1 MTEDKKVK
9 ILSAISLSESQVEK
23 IKAVD
28 PRIEVHW
35 YGRKDATRIPL
46 EMWREAEILLTS
58 GTPLPPPEQAPA
70 LKWIQLNFAGV
81 EEDFRQDVHLRE
93 GVQLTSASGTMV
105 SQMGEYVMM
114 ALLML
119 GHKAPEMLRYQ
130 QQKIW
135 PEHRFEKLEPIELRG
150 STVGIVG
157 YGSIGREVARLLYS
171 YGAKVLAT
179 KRDVMHPEDDGYV
192 PEGLGDPHGNYFH
205 RLYPN
210 EALNAMLKE
219 CDFVVVSPPL
229 TPETRQLMSTE
240 QFAVMKTGAFLV
252 NVSRGPVVD
261 TNALIEAAKSG
272 KLGGAVLDVFEE
284 EPLPADSPLWD
295 APNVIITPHIAG
307 ISKKSMDALVELFV
321 INIGRYLKGQELH
334 NLIDPENGY

>member
-1 MTEDKKVK
+1 MTEDKKLRV
-9 ILSAISLSESQVEK
+9 LSAISLTESQVER

-28 PRIEVHW
+28 RRIELHW
-35 YGRKDATRIPL
+35 YGKKDAARIPAEL
-46 EMWREAEILLTS
+46 WRDAEILLTS
-58 GTPLPPPEQAPA
+58 GTPLPPADQTPA
-70 LKWIQLNFAGV
+70 LKWIQFYFAGV
-81 EEDFRQDVHLRE
+81 DKAFQHDVFLR
-93 GVQLTSASGTMV
+93 GGIQLTSASGTMV

-119 GHKAPEMLRYQ
+119 GHKAPDMFRFQ
-130 QQKIW
+130 QQKVW
-135 PEHRFEKLEPIELRG
+135 HEHRIEKLEPVELRG

-192 PEGLGDPHGNYFH
+192 PEGLGDPQGNYFH

-229 TPETRQLMSTE
+229 TAETHQLISAE
-240 QFAVMKTGAFLV
+240 QFEAMKPGVFLV
-252 NVSRGPVVD
+252 NVSRGPVID
-261 TNALIEAAKSG
+261 SNALIEAARSG
-272 KLGGAVLDVFEE
+272 KLGGAVLDVFDE
-284 EPLPADSPLWD
+284 EPLLADSPLWD
-295 APNVIITPHIAG
+295 APNVVITPHIAG
-307 ISKKSMDALVELFV
+307 VSKRSMDALVDLF
-321 INIGRYLKGQELH
+321 IANLNRYIKGQELY
-334 NLIDPENGY
+334 NLIDPEQGY

>member
-1 MTEDKKVK
+1 MTEDKKIK
-9 ILSAISLSESQVEK
+9 ILSAISLTEPQVER

-28 PRIEVHW
+28 PRIELHW
-35 YGRKDATRIPL
+35 YGRKDVTRIPPEL
-46 EMWREAEILLTS
+46 WREAEILLTS
-58 GTPLPPPEQAPA
+58 GTPLPTPDQSPA
-70 LKWIQLNFAGV
+70 LKWIQFYFAGIDKAFQQ
-81 EEDFRQDVHLRE
+81 EVHQRS

-119 GHKAPEMLRYQ
+119 GHKAPDMFRFQ

-135 PEHRFEKLEPIELRG
+135 HEHRIEKLEPIELRG

-192 PEGLGDPHGNYFH
+192 PEGLGDPKGNYFH

-219 CDFVVVSPPL
+219 CDFVVISPPL
-229 TPETRQLMSTE
+229 TAETHQMISTE
-240 QFAVMKTGAFLV
+240 QFAAMKPGAFLV

-261 TNALIEAAKSG
+261 TNALIEAARSG
-272 KLGGAVLDVFEE
+272 RLGGAVLDVFEE

-295 APNVIITPHIAG
+295 PPNVVITPHIAG
-307 ISKKSMDALVELFV
+307 VSKRSMDALVDLFV
-321 INIGRYLKGQELH
+321 ANLGRYLKGQELY
-334 NLIDPENGY
+334 NLIDPEQGY

>member
-1 MTEDKKVK
+1 MTEDKKIR
-9 ILSAISLSESQVEK
+9 ILSAISLTESQVEK

-28 PRIEVHW
+28 ARIELHW
-35 YGRKDATRIPL
+35 YGRKDITRIPAEL
-46 EMWREAEILLTS
+46 WREAEILLTS
-58 GTPLPPPEQAPA
+58 SIPLPIPDQSPS
-70 LKWIQLNFAGV
+70 LKWIQFYSAGI
-81 EEDFRQDVHLRE
+81 DNAFQQDVRQRG

-105 SQMGEYVMM
+105 SQMGEYVIM

-119 GHKAPEMLRYQ
+119 GHKAPDMFRFQ

-135 PEHRFEKLEPIELRG
+135 QEHRAEKLEPIELRG

-192 PEGLGDPHGNYFH
+192 PEGLGDPQGNYFH

-229 TPETRQLMSTE
+229 TAETNQMISTE
-240 QFAVMKTGAFLV
+240 QFAAMKPGAFLV

-261 TNALIEAAKSG
+261 TTALIEAAKSG
-272 KLGGAVLDVFEE
+272 RLGGAVLDVFEE
-284 EPLPADSPLWD
+284 EPLPTDSPLWD
-295 APNVIITPHIAG
+295 APNVVITPHVSG
-307 ISKKSMDALVELFV
+307 LSRKYMDSLVELFAA
-321 INIGRYLKGQELH
+321 NIDRYIKGERLY
-334 NLIDPENGY
+334 NLVDPDRGY

>member
-135 PEHRFEKLEPIELRG
+135 PDHRIEKLEPIELRG

-284 EPLPADSPLWD
+284 EPLPAESPLWD
-295 APNVIITPHIAG
+295 APNVVITPHIAG
-307 ISKKSMDALVELFV
+307 VSKRSMDALVDLFV
-321 INIGRYLKGQELH
+321 ANISRYLKGQELY
-334 NLIDPENGY
+334 NLIDPEQGY

>member
-1 MTEDKKVK
+1 MTEDKEVK

-135 PEHRFEKLEPIELRG
+135 PDHRIEKLEPIELRG

-284 EPLPADSPLWD
+284 EPLPAESPLWD
-295 APNVIITPHIAG
+295 APNVVITPHIAG
-307 ISKKSMDALVELFV
+307 VSKRSMDALVDLFV
-321 INIGRYLKGQELH
+321 ANISRYLKGQELY
-334 NLIDPENGY
+334 NLIDPEQGY

>member
-1 MTEDKKVK
+1 MAEDKKLR
-9 ILSAISLSESQVEK
+9 ILSALSLTESQVEK

-46 EMWREAEILLTS
+46 ELWREAEILITS
-58 GTPLPPPEQAPA
+58 GTPLPPPDQTPA
-70 LKWIQLNFAGV
+70 LKWVQFNFAGV
-81 EEDFRQDVHLRE
+81 DKAFQQEIFLRG
-93 GVQLTSASGTMV
+93 GVWLTSASGAMI

-119 GHKAPEMLRYQ
+119 GHKAPEMFRFQ
-130 QQKIW
+130 QQKVW
-135 PEHRFEKLEPIELRG
+135 HEHRIEKLEPIELRG

-157 YGSIGREVARLLYS
+157 YGSIGREVARLLYPF
-171 YGAKVLAT
+171 GAKVLAT
-179 KRDVMHPEDDGYV
+179 KRDVMHPEDDGYA
-192 PEGLGDPHGNYFH
+192 PEGLGDPQGNYFH

-229 TPETRQLMSTE
+229 TAETHQMISTE
-240 QFAVMKTGAFLV
+240 QFAVMKPGAFLV

-261 TNALIEAAKSG
+261 TTALIEAARSG

-295 APNVIITPHIAG
+295 APNVVITPHIAG
-307 ISKKSMDALVELFV
+307 ISKRNMDTLVDLF
-321 INIGRYLKGQELH
+321 ITNLSRYLKGQELY
-334 NLIDPENGY
+334 NLIDPEHGY

>member
-9 ILSAISLSESQVEK
+9 ILSAISLTEPQVER

-28 PRIEVHW
+28 PRIELHW
-35 YGRKDATRIPL
+35 YGRKDATRIPV
-46 EMWREAEILLTS
+46 EVWRDAEILLTS
-58 GTPLPPPEQAPA
+58 GTPLPPPDQSPA
-70 LKWIQLNFAGV
+70 LKWIQFYFAGIDNAFQQ
-81 EEDFRQDVHLRE
+81 EVHLRG

-119 GHKAPEMLRYQ
+119 GHKAPEMFRFQ
-130 QQKIW
+130 QQKVW
-135 PEHRFEKLEPIELRG
+135 HEHRIEKLEPIELRG

-179 KRDVMHPEDDGYV
+179 KRDVMHPEDDGFV
-192 PEGLGDPHGNYFH
+192 PEGLGDPKGNYFH

-219 CDFVVVSPPL
+219 CDFVVISPPL
-229 TPETRQLMSTE
+229 TAETHQMISTE
-240 QFAVMKTGAFLV
+240 QFAAMKPGAFLV

-261 TNALIEAAKSG
+261 TNALIEAARSG
-272 KLGGAVLDVFEE
+272 RLGGAVLDVFEE

-295 APNVIITPHIAG
+295 APNVLITPHIAG
-307 ISKKSMDALVELFV
+307 VSKRSMDALVDLFV
-321 INIGRYLKGQELH
+321 ANISRYLKGQELY
-334 NLIDPENGY
+334 NLIDPEQGY

>member
-1 MTEDKKVK
+1 MTEDKKLR
-9 ILSAISLSESQVEK
+9 ILSAISLNDAQVER
-23 IKAVD
+23 IKAID
-28 PRIEVHW
+28 ARIELHW
-35 YGRKDATRIPL
+35 YARKDATRIPV
-46 EMWREAEILLTS
+46 EMWRGAEILLTS
-58 GTPLPPPEQAPA
+58 GTPLPPPEHTPA

-81 EEDFRQDVHLRE
+81 EENFRKEVHLRE
-93 GVQLTSASGTMV
+93 GLQLTSASGTMV

-119 GHKAPEMLRYQ
+119 GHKALEMFRFQ

-135 PEHRFEKLEPIELRG
+135 HEHRTEKLEPIELRG

-192 PEGLGDPHGNYFH
+192 PEGLGDPQGNYFH

-219 CDFVVVSPPL
+219 CDFVVISPPL
-229 TPETRQLMSTE
+229 TAETHQMISTE
-240 QFAVMKTGAFLV
+240 QFAVMKPGAFLV

-261 TNALIEAAKSG
+261 TDALIEAARSG
-272 KLGGAVLDVFEE
+272 RLGGAVLDVFEE
-284 EPLPADSPLWD
+284 EPLPAESPLWD

-307 ISKKSMDALVELFV
+307 ISKNSVDELVDLFV
-321 INIGRYLKGQELH
+321 INIGRYLKGQELY
-334 NLIDPENGY
+334 NLIDPDNGY

>member
-135 PEHRFEKLEPIELRG
+135 PDHRIEKLEPIELRG

>member
-135 PEHRFEKLEPIELRG
+135 PDHRIEKLEPIELRG

-261 TNALIEAAKSG
+261 TNALIEATKSG

>member
-1 MTEDKKVK
+1 MAEDKKLR
-9 ILSAISLSESQVEK
+9 ILSALSLTESQVEK

-46 EMWREAEILLTS
+46 ELWREAEILITS
-58 GTPLPPPEQAPA
+58 GTPLPPPDQTPA
-70 LKWIQLNFAGV
+70 LKWVQFNFAGV
-81 EEDFRQDVHLRE
+81 DKAFQQEIFLRG
-93 GVQLTSASGTMV
+93 GVRLTSASGAMI

-119 GHKAPEMLRYQ
+119 GHKAPEMFRFQ
-130 QQKIW
+130 QQKVW
-135 PEHRFEKLEPIELRG
+135 HEHRIEKLEPIELRG
-150 STVGIVG
+150 STGGIVG
-157 YGSIGREVARLLYS
+157 YGSIGREVARLLYPF
-171 YGAKVLAT
+171 GAKVLAT
-179 KRDVMHPEDDGYV
+179 KRDVMHPEDDGYA
-192 PEGLGDPHGNYFH
+192 PEGLGDPQGNYFH

-229 TPETRQLMSTE
+229 TAETHQMISTE
-240 QFAVMKTGAFLV
+240 QFAVMKPGAFLV

-261 TNALIEAAKSG
+261 TTALIEAARSG

-295 APNVIITPHIAG
+295 APNVVITPHIAG
-307 ISKKSMDALVELFV
+307 ISKRNMDTLVDLFV
-321 INIGRYLKGQELH
+321 TNLSRYLKGQELY
-334 NLIDPENGY
+334 NLIDPEHGY

>member
-1 MTEDKKVK
+1 M
-9 ILSAISLSESQVEK
+9 EK

-135 PEHRFEKLEPIELRG
+135 PDHRIEKLEPIELRG

-284 EPLPADSPLWD
+284 EPLPAESPLWD
-295 APNVIITPHIAG
+295 APNVVITPHIAG
-307 ISKKSMDALVELFV
+307 VSKRSMDALVDLFV
-321 INIGRYLKGQELH
+321 ANISRYLKGQELY
-334 NLIDPENGY
+334 NLIDPEQGY

>member
-1 MTEDKKVK
+1 MTEDKKIK
-9 ILSAISLSESQVEK
+9 ILSAISLTDSQVER

-28 PRIEVHW
+28 RRIEVNW
-35 YGRKDATRIPL
+35 YGRKDATRIPMEL
-46 EMWREAEILLTS
+46 WRDTEILLTS
-58 GTPLPPPEQAPA
+58 GTPLPPPDQTPA
-70 LKWIQLNFAGV
+70 LKWIQFNFAGIDNAFQQ
-81 EEDFRQDVHLRE
+81 EVHQRG

-119 GHKAPEMLRYQ
+119 GHKAPEMFRFQ
-130 QQKIW
+130 QQKVW
-135 PEHRFEKLEPIELRG
+135 HEHRIEKLEPIELRG

-171 YGAKVLAT
+171 YGARVLAT

-192 PEGLGDPHGNYFH
+192 PEGLGDPKGNYFH

-229 TPETRQLMSTE
+229 TAETNQMISTE
-240 QFAVMKTGAFLV
+240 QFAVMKPGAFLV

-261 TNALIEAAKSG
+261 TEALIEAARSG

-295 APNVIITPHIAG
+295 APNVVITPHIAG
-307 ISKKSMDALVELFV
+307 ISKRNVDALVDLFV
-321 INIGRYLKGQELH
+321 INVGRYLKGQELY
-334 NLIDPENGY
+334 NLIDPEQGY

>member
-1 MTEDKKVK
+1 MTEDKKIK
-9 ILSAISLSESQVEK
+9 ILSAISLNDEQAER
-23 IKAVD
+23 IKALD
-28 PRIEVHW
+28 HRIELHW
-35 YGRKDATRIPL
+35 YGRKDATRIPMEL
-46 EMWREAEILLTS
+46 WRQAEILLTS
-58 GTPLPPPEQAPA
+58 GTALPPAEETPA
-70 LKWIQLNFAGV
+70 LKWVQLNFAGV
-81 EEDFRQDVHLRE
+81 EKDFRQDVHLRE

-119 GHKAPEMLRYQ
+119 GHKAPDMLRYQ

-135 PEHRFEKLEPIELRG
+135 PEHRTEKLEPVELRG

-179 KRDVMHPEDDGYV
+179 KRDVMHPEEKGYV
-192 PEGLGDPHGNYFH
+192 PEGLGDPQGNYFH

-210 EALNAMLKE
+210 EALNGMLKE

-229 TPETRQLMSTE
+229 TPETHQLISTE
-240 QFAVMKTGAFLV
+240 QFAVMKPGVFLV

-261 TNALIEAAKSG
+261 TDALIEAAKSG

-284 EPLPADSPLWD
+284 EPLPAESPLWE
-295 APNVIITPHIAG
+295 APNVVITPHIAG
-307 ISKKSMDALVELFV
+307 ISKKNMDALVDLFV
-321 INIGRYLKGQELH
+321 VNITRYLKGQDLL

>member
-1 MTEDKKVK
+1 MAEDKKLR
-9 ILSAISLSESQVEK
+9 ILSALSLTESQVEK

-35 YGRKDATRIPL
+35 YGRKDATRIPMEL
-46 EMWREAEILLTS
+46 WREAEILITS
-58 GTPLPPPEQAPA
+58 GTPLPPPDQTPA
-70 LKWIQLNFAGV
+70 LKWVQFNFAGV
-81 EEDFRQDVHLRE
+81 DKAFQQDIFLRG
-93 GVQLTSASGTMV
+93 GVRLTSASGAMI
-105 SQMGEYVMM
+105 SKMGEYVMM

-119 GHKAPEMLRYQ
+119 GQKAPEMFRFQ
-130 QQKIW
+130 QQKVW
-135 PEHRFEKLEPIELRG
+135 HEHRLERLEPIELRG

-157 YGSIGREVARLLYS
+157 YGSIGREVARLLYPF
-171 YGAKVLAT
+171 GAKVLAT
-179 KRDVMHPEDDGYV
+179 KRDVLHPEDDGYV
-192 PEGLGDPHGNYFH
+192 PEGLGDPQGNYFH

-229 TPETRQLMSTE
+229 TAETHQMISTE
-240 QFAVMKTGAFLV
+240 QFAAMKPGAFLV

-261 TNALIEAAKSG
+261 TNALLEAARSG

-295 APNVIITPHIAG
+295 APNVVITPHIAG
-307 ISKKSMDALVELFV
+307 ISRRNMDTLVDLLV
-321 INIGRYLKGQELH
+321 TNLSRYLRGQELY
-334 NLIDPENGY
+334 NLIDPEHGY

>member
-1 MTEDKKVK
+1 MTEDKKIK
-9 ILSAISLSESQVEK
+9 ILSAISLNDEQAER
-23 IKAVD
+23 IKALD
-28 PRIEVHW
+28 HRIELHW
-35 YGRKDATRIPL
+35 YGRKDATRIPMEL
-46 EMWREAEILLTS
+46 WREAEILLTS
-58 GTPLPPPEQAPA
+58 GTALPPAEETPA
-70 LKWIQLNFAGV
+70 LKWVQLNFAGV
-81 EEDFRQDVHLRE
+81 EKDFRQDVHLRE

-119 GHKAPEMLRYQ
+119 GHKAPDMLRYQ

-135 PEHRFEKLEPIELRG
+135 PEHRTEKLEPVELRG

-179 KRDVMHPEDDGYV
+179 KRDVMHPEEKGYV
-192 PEGLGDPHGNYFH
+192 PEGLGDPQGNYFH

-210 EALNAMLKE
+210 EALNGMLKE

-229 TPETRQLMSTE
+229 TPETHQLISTE
-240 QFAVMKTGAFLV
+240 QFAVMKPGVFLV

-261 TNALIEAAKSG
+261 TDALIEAAKSG
-272 KLGGAVLDVFEE
+272 KLGGAVLDVFDE
-284 EPLPADSPLWD
+284 EPLPAESPLWE
-295 APNVIITPHIAG
+295 APNVVITPHIAG
-307 ISKKSMDALVELFV
+307 ISKKNMDALVDLFV
-321 INIGRYLKGQELH
+321 VNITRYLKGQDLL

>member
-35 YGRKDATRIPL
+35 YGRKDATRIPT

-135 PEHRFEKLEPIELRG
+135 PEHRFEKLEPIEMRS

>member
-58 GTPLPPPEQAPA
+58 GTPLSPPEQAPA

-135 PEHRFEKLEPIELRG
+135 PDHRIEKLEPIELRG

-284 EPLPADSPLWD
+284 EPLPAESPLWD
-295 APNVIITPHIAG
+295 APNVVITPHIAG
-307 ISKKSMDALVELFV
+307 VSKRSMDALVDLFV
-321 INIGRYLKGQELH
+321 ANISRYLKGQELY
-334 NLIDPENGY
+334 NLIDPEQGY

>member
-1 MTEDKKVK
+1 MAEDKKLR
-9 ILSAISLSESQVEK
+9 ILSALSLTESQVEK

-46 EMWREAEILLTS
+46 ELWREAEILITS
-58 GTPLPPPEQAPA
+58 GTPLPPPDQTPA
-70 LKWIQLNFAGV
+70 LKWVQFNFAGV
-81 EEDFRQDVHLRE
+81 DKAFQQEIFLRG
-93 GVQLTSASGTMV
+93 GVRLTSASGAMI

-119 GHKAPEMLRYQ
+119 GHKAPEMFRFQ
-130 QQKIW
+130 QQKVW
-135 PEHRFEKLEPIELRG
+135 HEHRIEKLEPIELRG

-157 YGSIGREVARLLYS
+157 YGSIGREVARLLYPF
-171 YGAKVLAT
+171 GAKVLAT
-179 KRDVMHPEDDGYV
+179 KRDVMHPEDDGYA
-192 PEGLGDPHGNYFH
+192 PEGLGDPQGNYFH

-229 TPETRQLMSTE
+229 TAETHQMISTE
-240 QFAVMKTGAFLV
+240 QFAVMKPGAFLV

-261 TNALIEAAKSG
+261 TNALIEAARSG

-295 APNVIITPHIAG
+295 VPNVVITPHIAG
-307 ISKKSMDALVELFV
+307 ISKRNMDTLVDLFV
-321 INIGRYLKGQELH
+321 TNLSRYLKGQELY
-334 NLIDPENGY
+334 NLIDPEHGY

>member
-1 MTEDKKVK
+1 MIEDKKLK
-9 ILSAISLSESQVEK
+9 ILSAISLTEPQVEK

-28 PRIEVHW
+28 PRIELHW
-35 YGRKDATRIPL
+35 YGRKDTTRIPAEL
-46 EMWREAEILLTS
+46 WRETEILLTS
-58 GTPLPPPEQAPA
+58 GSPIPPADQTPA
-70 LKWIQLNFAGV
+70 LKWVQFYFAGV
-81 EEDFRQDVHLRE
+81 DKAFQQDIFLRG
-93 GVQLTSASGTMV
+93 GVRLTNASGTMI

-119 GHKAPEMLRYQ
+119 GHKAPEMFHFQ
-130 QQKIW
+130 QQKVW
-135 PEHRFEKLEPIELRG
+135 HEHRIEKLEPIELRG

-192 PEGLGDPHGNYFH
+192 PAGLGDPQGNYFH

-229 TPETRQLMSTE
+229 TAETNHMISTE
-240 QFAVMKTGAFLV
+240 QFAAMKPGVFLV

-261 TNALIEAAKSG
+261 TNALLEAAKSG

-295 APNVIITPHIAG
+295 APNVVITPHIAG
-307 ISKKSMDALVELFV
+307 VSKRSMDALVDLFV
-321 INIGRYLKGQELH
+321 VNLGRYIRGQELY
-334 NLIDPENGY
+334 NLIDPEQGY

>member
-1 MTEDKKVK
+1 MTEDKKIR
-9 ILSAISLSESQVEK
+9 ILSAISLNETQAER
-23 IKAVD
+23 IKSVD
-28 PRIEVHW
+28 SRIELHW
-35 YGRKDATRIPL
+35 YGRKDAARIPV

-81 EEDFRQDVHLRE
+81 EEDFRQEVHGRE
-93 GVQLTSASGTMV
+93 GIQLTSASGTMV

-135 PEHRFEKLEPIELRG
+135 PEHRTEKLEPVELRG

-179 KRDVMHPEDDGYV
+179 KRDVMHPEEKGYV
-192 PEGLGDPHGNYFH
+192 PEGLGDPQGNYFH

-210 EALNAMLKE
+210 EALDAMLKE

-229 TPETRQLMSTE
+229 TPETHQLISTE
-240 QFAVMKTGAFLV
+240 QFAVMKPGAFLV

-261 TNALIEAAKSG
+261 ATALVEAVKSG

-284 EPLPADSPLWD
+284 EPLPAESPLWD
-295 APNVIITPHIAG
+295 APNVFITPHIAG
-307 ISKKSMDALVELFV
+307 ISKKNMDALVDLFV
-321 INIGRYLKGQELH
+321 INIGRYLKGQELY
-334 NLIDPENGY
+334 NLIDPDNGY